1 MEKKLK
7 QLPRFE
13 SEDEEREFWATH
25 ESSDYF
31 DWSNAEVI
39 DEPNAFPNLRLSE
52 DLIEFMIPKEEV
64 ENLKSVAAKY
74 HLSRHALARKVLL
87 DALHREQGR
96 SVG

>member
-7 QLPRFE
+7 QLPRFQ

-31 DWSNAEVI
+31 DWSKAEVI
-39 DEPNAFPNLRLSE
+39 TDPNAFPNLKLSE
-52 DLIEFMIPKEEV
+52 DLIEFMIPKEEA

-74 HLSRHALARKVLL
+74 HLSRHALARKFVL
-87 DALHREQGR
+87 DALRHEQGR
-96 SVG
+96 AAA